1 MMSDWK
7 EVKLKELIQEM
18 GDGGTPTTT
27 DVANFGGDI
36 PWVVVDDVVSD
47 IYTTKETLTEKGFN
61 KCSAKKWPKGSII
74 LTTGATIGQV
84 GIARIDLCTKQ
95 GITGIIPNEFANNI
109 FLKFWLEA
117 NTKQL
122 IRYAQGTTFKEIR
135 PRSLGSIRISIP
147 NPFTKK
153 GLHEQTAI
161 ATILSK
167 VDEGIKATT
176 ESIVAAE
183 KLKKALMQNL
193 LSGKLKP
200 DGTWRTEDEFYE
212 DEKFGKVPIGWEVK
226 RIKDLSTQVT
236 DGEHTTPRRSDNGF
250 YLLSA
255 RNIKHGYLD
264 LSNVDYIDESEL
276 VRIQKRCNPEYGD
289 IFISCSGTI
298 GNVCIVPE
306 GLKAGMVRSAALV
319 KLRKELIEPEF
330 VELVLQSFPLQ
341 LQMKKSVASSV
352 QGNLFQGA
360 IKKLKLAVPSDKEER
375 TSLVRSINDISIN
388 SKERQTKIKVLER
401 LKKSLM
407 QQLLTGKKRL
417 SKETIAYINQ
427 TL

>member
-1 MMSDWK
+1 MSNWK

-27 DVANFGGDI
+27 DVSNFGGDI

-109 FLKFWLEA
+109 FLKFWFEA

-135 PRSLGSIRISIP
+135 PRSLGNIRISIP

-167 VDEGIKATT
+167 IDEGIKATT
-176 ESIVAAE
+176 ESIVAAK

-200 DGTWRTEDEFYE
+200 DGNWRTEDEFYE
-212 DEKFGKVPIGWEVK
+212 DEKFRKVPKGWEIARVKDYGFLQTGKTPPTAEPNVFSENKDELRFPFITPGDLGELKYINSSERYVTTKGIGYSYKIPVGAICVVCIGSTIGKIGITTIESCTNQQINTLIPNENNSGEFFYYMMEFCKNHFKEIAGINATPQINRSDFNKYKMLRPKEKIEQEEIAVKLISIDKDILK
-226 RIKDLSTQVT
+226 RI
-236 DGEHTTPRRSDNGF
+236 H
-250 YLLSA
+250 
-255 RNIKHGYLD
+255 
-264 LSNVDYIDESEL
+264 
-276 VRIQKRCNPEYGD
+276 
-289 IFISCSGTI
+289 
-298 GNVCIVPE
+298 
-306 GLKAGMVRSAALV
+306 
-319 KLRKELIEPEF
+319 
-330 VELVLQSFPLQ
+330 
-341 LQMKKSVASSV
+341 
-352 QGNLFQGA
+352 
-360 IKKLKLAVPSDKEER
+360 
-375 TSLVRSINDISIN
+375 
-388 SKERQTKIKVLER
+388 KIKSLER

-427 TL
+427 TV